1 MKQKNL
7 MRNVQFLQNY
17 GPAKFRIALSG
28 KNAVDFSITD
38 EMRTKEWWIARF
50 EEAID
55 DLKHG
60 YYINH
65 RGLKNEVD
73 YWRKQIK
80 MVKEFVPRKEGDDGN
95 KITD

>member
-17 GPAKFRIALSG
+17 SASQFRIALSG
-28 KNAVDFSITD
+28 KESPHVNITD
-38 EMRTKEWWIARF
+38 EMRNKEWWIARF

-73 YWRKQIK
+73 YWREQIRK
-80 MVKEFVPRKEGDDGN
+80 VKEFVPRKEG
-95 KITD
+95 